1 LADSWLFSRR
11 CAKKAAEIA
20 KARRDRDL
28 ERDQREPPY
37 GATVE
42 IRDAVNVNSVP
53 RRDAEPGFFVI
64 WKRPSGSYRRL
75 EEGYR
80 GGRRL
85 ITTLTGDT
93 GKTVRIAPR
102 SAAIPYE
109 GGYRSELDFMTFTD
123 LSLPSELIAALS
135 KQQIADPSPIQIA
148 AIPPLVAGKDA
159 YLRAETGTGKT
170 LAYLL
175 PLFTRIDPAQ
185 AATQVVIVAPT
196 HELAI
201 QIHRQ
206 SCELALN
213 AARAIRS
220 VLLIGGT
227 STDRQIDK
235 LKAKPHVVVGSPGR
249 IVELIERSKLKMAHI
264 RAVVID
270 EADRLLNDENLNW
283 IQTIVSAAPAG
294 RQLIFASA
302 TIEQQTRRVLETLAP
317 DAVMLRGGTSSV
329 NERIEHLYLICEDR
343 DKPDVLRK
351 LLHAFDVPRSI
362 VFVHRNDVAEE
373 VASKLT
379 HHKLAVADLN
389 SELSKMDRKRA
400 MDGIRNGVI
409 RIMIASDI
417 AARGLDIPAVTH
429 IFNLDVPT
437 MSKAYLHRVG
447 RTARAG
453 AKGTAVSLVTETE
466 ARLIRRYEQDLSI
479 SLKCI
484 RVLNGEITLSGA
496 R

>member
-1 LADSWLFSRR
+1 MNFS
-11 CAKKAAEIA
+11 
-20 KARRDRDL
+20 
-28 ERDQREPPY
+28 
-37 GATVE
+37 
-42 IRDAVNVNSVP
+42 
-53 RRDAEPGFFVI
+53 
-64 WKRPSGSYRRL
+64 
-75 EEGYR
+75 
-80 GGRRL
+80 
-85 ITTLTGDT
+85 
-93 GKTVRIAPR
+93 
-102 SAAIPYE
+102 
-109 GGYRSELDFMTFTD
+109 D
-123 LSLPSELIAALS
+123 LSVSPELIAALA
-135 KQQIADPSPIQIA
+135 KQHISDPSPIQIV
-148 AIPPLVAGKDA
+148 AIPLLAAGKDG

-175 PLFTRIDPAQ
+175 PLFSRIDPAQ

-213 AARAIRS
+213 AAWAIRS

-227 STDRQIDK
+227 ATDRQIDK
-235 LKAKPHVVVGSPGR
+235 LKARPHVVVGSPGR
-249 IVELIERSKLKMAHI
+249 IVELIERGKLKTAHI

-270 EADRLLNDENLNW
+270 EADRLLNDESLHW
-283 IQTIVSAAPAG
+283 IEKILSAAAPG

-302 TIEQQTRRVLETLAP
+302 TIEQQTRQVLETLAP
-317 DAVMLRGGTSSV
+317 NIAMLRAGVAAV
-329 NERIEHLYLICEDR
+329 NANIEHLYLVCEGR
-343 DKPDVLRK
+343 DKPDMLRK
-351 LLHAFDVPRSI
+351 LLHALDVPRSI

-389 SELSKMDRKRA
+389 SELSKLDRKRA
-400 MDGIRNGVI
+400 MDGLRNGTI
-409 RIMIASDI
+409 RIMIASDL
-417 AARGLDIPAVTH
+417 AARGLNLPGVTH

-466 ARLIRRYEQDLSI
+466 ARLVRRYEQELGI
-479 SLKCI
+479 SLQCI
-484 RVLNGEITLSGA
+484 RVLNGEITASGA